1 MIFKHSRRTVP
12 ELNTT
17 STADISFILLVFFLV
32 ITSMDVDKGLSRRLP
47 PLDDKTQTETADV
60 SKSNVL
66 ALRLTANNALEANG
80 ERLKMDE
87 LRSRIKRFVNSEA
100 NPQRHV
106 ITLEVSRA
114 AGYDAYFN
122 IQNEVSAAYRELCD
136 AYTRRNFGH
145 SYDTCTPEERDKARA
160 AYPQHL
166 SESVA
171 ETEEGGG
178 L

>member
-47 PLDDKTQTETADV
+47 PIETTTQTETADV
-60 SKSNVL
+60 SKSDVL
-66 ALRLTANNALEANG
+66 ALRLTASNTLEANG
-80 ERLKMDE
+80 EQLKTDQ
-87 LRSRIKRFVNSEA
+87 LRSRVKRFVGSEA

-122 IQNEVSAAYRELCD
+122 IQNEITAAYRELREQY
-136 AYTRRNFGH
+136 ARSKFGH
-145 SYDTCTPEERDKARA
+145 TYDSCTPEERDKARA

-166 SESVA
+166 TESTVDA
-171 ETEEGGG
+171 EEGGAR
-178 L
+178 